1 MKDKQRE
8 KSMRREE
15 AKGGDSKSVKREKK
29 TKGREE
35 MREFVVRKAE

>member
-1 MKDKQRE
+1 MG
-8 KSMRREE
+8 REE
-15 AKGGDSKSVKREKK
+15 DRGGDSEGVKREKK